1 MSIAKITKWIVP
13 ALVAGM
19 LLVSCSKNDDKDP
32 DNNNAGGK
40 AFATVVHE
48 QEWNIDASLAINQRI
63 GSHRK
68 SVGAVM
74 EVGGKTY
81 HHQIYNTG
89 YQVTGSI
96 CEFNGS
102 EWVNCTNS
110 GYNINLANT
119 AKLIANVSAS
129 WVSKTKTSEITTQL
143 FDSDLQQWK
152 IYEQPINDNPAS
164 GVKIVSS
171 NNTLLLAS
179 YTNKYDPI
187 DLYHWNNTTKKW
199 DLLINDLEGSENWND
214 FHILPGINNDFLFRV
229 YEKDNAYSYKFY
241 TLNGTTFSHLYST
254 KKYDLVNGLSV
265 CNVHPY
271 KGQYILVDGNVEII
285 TGINSTKPLVKGLSG
300 GNIYSQISGD
310 KLFLLSGT
318 RPLNTYNIAEVS
330 VYDFNTQK
338 LHLIGKSEPVAKTI
352 GGQQLPGGWFTPTE
366 NGIHL
371 ITNLNS
377 GVSGVSGTIVG
388 EVKLLT
394 YDLDW

>member
-1 MSIAKITKWIVP
+1 MSIAHLTKWIVP

-32 DNNNAGGK
+32 DNNNAGGET
-40 AFATVVHE
+40 FATVVHE
-48 QEWNIDASLAINQRI
+48 QEWNIDASLAINQRV

-68 SVGAVM
+68 SVGAVIK
-74 EVGGKTY
+74 VGGKTY

-102 EWVNCTNS
+102 EWVNCVNS

-119 AKLIANVSAS
+119 AKLIANASAS
-129 WVSKTKTSEITTQL
+129 WVLKTKTSEITTQL

-152 IYEQPINDNPAS
+152 IYEQSINHNPAS
-164 GVKIVSS
+164 GVKIASA
-171 NNTLLLAS
+171 NNTLLLAT
-179 YTNKYDPI
+179 YNNQYEPI

-199 DLLINDLEGSENWND
+199 DLLIDDLEGSENWNT
-214 FHILPGINNDFLFRV
+214 FHILPGINNEFLFRV
-229 YEKDNAYSYKFY
+229 YEKDNDYSYKFY
-241 TLNGTTFSHLYST
+241 TLNGTTFSHLYTT
-254 KKYDLVNGLSV
+254 KKYDLVNGQSV
-265 CNVHPY
+265 CNMHPY
-271 KGQYILVDGNVEII
+271 KGQYILVDGNVEVI

-318 RPLNTYNIAEVS
+318 RPLNTYNITEVS
-330 VYDFNTQK
+330 VYDFNTNK

-377 GVSGVSGTIVG
+377 GVSGVSGSIVG

-394 YDLDW
+394 YDLEW

>member
-1 MSIAKITKWIVP
+1 MKIANITKWIVP
-13 ALVAGM
+13 ALVVG
-19 LLVSCSKNDDKDP
+19 LSLTSCSKDDEKDLDGNP
-32 DNNNAGGK
+32 DTEV
-40 AFATVVHE
+40 FVTIVHE
-48 QEWNIDASLAINQRI
+48 QDWDMDTSLPINQRI

-81 HHQIYNTG
+81 HHKIYNTG
-89 YQVTGSI
+89 YQVTGEI

-102 EWVNCTNS
+102 DWVNCVNS
-110 GYNINLANT
+110 GYNINVANT
-119 AKLIANVSAS
+119 SKLIATVGIWN
-129 WVSKTKTSEITTQL
+129 TSEITTQL
-143 FDSDLQQWK
+143 FDSDLQQWE

-179 YTNKYDPI
+179 YWNKYDPI

-214 FHILPGINNDFLFRV
+214 FHILPGINNEFLFRV

-285 TGINSTKPLVKGLSG
+285 TGINSTKPFVKGLSG

-318 RPLNTYNIAEVS
+318 RPLNTYNITKAS
-330 VYDFNTQK
+330 VYDFNTNK
-338 LHLIGKSEPVAKTI
+338 LHLIGKNEPVAKTI